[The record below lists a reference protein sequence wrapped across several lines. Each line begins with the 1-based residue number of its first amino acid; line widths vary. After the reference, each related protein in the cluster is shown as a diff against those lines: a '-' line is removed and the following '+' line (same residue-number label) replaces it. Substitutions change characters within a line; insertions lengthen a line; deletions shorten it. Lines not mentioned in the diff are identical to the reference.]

1 MLTSVLVSLLFG
13 ALIGF
18 SLGTVGGGG
27 SILTVPILV
36 YAIGQPVQSATTT
49 SLAIVGLSALIG
61 MVGHLSAKRV
71 DVKTGLI
78 FGLVGIGGAFLGSW
92 LNTLVPGKSLLI
104 GFAFVM
110 IFAAAAMLRRRT
122 SPLDLIDKIQDR
134 SSVREWVKIG
144 LSGTFVGLMT
154 GFFGVGGGFVIVPA
168 LVLVLGLS
176 MRVAVG
182 TSLLI
187 IAINSGFS
195 LMAHLRFGGLDIWLV
210 ALFILGGIPG
220 ALGGARLA
228 GRIPQQRLSQAFA
241 AMITMVAVYV
251 LTRSFMGSA

>member
-49 SLAIVGLSALIG
+49 SLAIVGLNALVG
-61 MVGHLSAKRV
+61 MIGHLGARRV
-71 DVKTGLI
+71 DVRTGVI
-78 FGLVGIGGAFLGSW
+78 FGSVGIGGAFLGSW
-92 LNTLVPGKSLLI
+92 LNTLVPGSSLLI
-104 GFAFVM
+104 AFAFVM
-110 IFAAAAMLRRRT
+110 VFAAVAMVRRRT
-122 SPLDLIDKIQDR
+122 SPLEMIGKIQDR
-134 SSVREWVKIG
+134 GNAREWIKIG

-195 LMAHLRFGGLDIWLV
+195 LLAHLRFGGLDLWLV

-228 GRIPQQRLSQAFA
+228 GRIPQQRLTQAFA
-241 AMITMVAVYV
+241 VMITLVAGYV
-251 LTRSFMGSA
+251 LTRSLLGSS